1 MFYSYVIINTYTKIR
16 ITFNDMNKLIL
27 YNKEGDLIFIDGTLD
42 EGKTCKNNTY
52 FGNIILTKKR
62 NFLIK
67 DFEIIA
73 FVPNNI

>member
-1 MFYSYVIINTYTKIR
+1 MLCC
-16 ITFNDMNKLIL
+16 NKKGLWFCKE
-27 YNKEGDLIFIDGTLD
+27 KEGDLIFIDGTLD